1 MVVIIARKGGLNRIL
16 TTSLVDKRKCK
27 LSASVRSLT
36 REVYLL
42 PDLLPAG
49 DVGAALVDSEIGLA
63 NIPEVSHIKC
73 VFV

>member
-1 MVVIIARKGGLNRIL
+1 MLVIIARKCCLNRIM

-27 LSASVRSLT
+27 LSANVRSLT

-49 DVGAALVDSEIGLA
+49 DVGAALVDAEVGLA
-63 NIPEVSHIKC
+63 DVSKK
-73 VFV
+73 

>member
-1 MVVIIARKGGLNRIL
+1 MSIRGSA
-16 TTSLVDKRKCK
+16 K
-27 LSASVRSLT
+27 LSATIRSLT

-63 NIPEVSHIKC
+63 NIPGVKS
-73 VFV
+73 